1 MFIDSGW
8 FVQFHTSYVKMINT
22 REELLVKS
30 LNIYLKTVY
39 HADSYNAC
47 SIWSYPLQK
56 SYIYSVISVYFDFW
70 STLVSKLCPNVVNT
84 VPGHSQRYQKI
95 FHTVGTGT
103 KMNPVLRC
111 TSTCW
116 NTTTSKLQSGTFQVW
131 KVALVYELYI
141 ALLGS
146 IPLVKS
152 PQSRS
157 VFVHSHK

>member
-47 SIWSYPLQK
+47 STWSYPLQK

-70 STLVSKLCPNVVNT
+70 STLVSKIVSKSSQHCARSQLKISKDIS
-84 VPGHSQRYQKI
+84 HSWNRNKYESGSKVYKYMLKYYNLKIAVRY
-95 FHTVGTGT
+95 F
-103 KMNPVLRC
+103 
-111 TSTCW
+111 
-116 NTTTSKLQSGTFQVW
+116 SGMKGCVSLWTIYC
-131 KVALVYELYI
+131 AI
-141 ALLGS
+141 
-146 IPLVKS
+146 
-152 PQSRS
+152 R
-157 VFVHSHK
+157 

>member
-47 SIWSYPLQK
+47 STWSYPLQR

-70 STLVSKLCPNVVNT
+70 STLVSKLCPKVVNT

-111 TSTCW
+111 TKYMLKYY
-116 NTTTSKLQSGTFQVW
+116 NLKIAVRYFSGMKGCVSLWTIYC
-131 KVALVYELYI
+131 AI
-141 ALLGS
+141 
-146 IPLVKS
+146 
-152 PQSRS
+152 R
-157 VFVHSHK
+157 

>member
-30 LNIYLKTVY
+30 LKIYLKTVY

-70 STLVSKLCPNVVNT
+70 STLVSKIVSKSSQHCARSQSKISKDIS
-84 VPGHSQRYQKI
+84 HSWNRNKNESGAKVYKYMLVRY
-95 FHTVGTGT
+95 F
-103 KMNPVLRC
+103 
-111 TSTCW
+111 
-116 NTTTSKLQSGTFQVW
+116 SGMKGCVSLWTIYC
-131 KVALVYELYI
+131 AI
-141 ALLGS
+141 
-146 IPLVKS
+146 
-152 PQSRS
+152 R
-157 VFVHSHK
+157 

>member
-47 SIWSYPLQK
+47 STWSYPLQR
-56 SYIYSVISVYFDFW
+56 SYIYSVIDSLFW
-70 STLVSKLCPNVVNT
+70 FLKHISFKIVSKR
-84 VPGHSQRYQKI
+84 HSQRYQKI